1 MTKDYV
7 ASHLPGKTDFIL
19 VNVKGNG
26 NCLFNAL
33 SMAIQGNESLSTEIR
48 VRTCLELYQYKGYYI
63 NFHKED
69 QLFLLCPPY
78 DDAIRTTDNIH

>member
-7 ASHLPGKTDFIL
+7 ASHLPGKTDFIP

-48 VRTCLELYQYKGYYI
+48 VRTCLT